1 MLGSVGFLTSSVS
14 FDMGVVIVAS
24 TSARV
29 GVPLLLAIIQ
39 KDLME
44 MMGVVKGSRGL
55 IRGGQGLHGALV
67 WATGGPVL
75 PTGRVLA
82 DCSVGMSFLESVVTS
97 ATFMDMVNK
106 TQHIFHVVVSPT
118 GFDRTNR
125 TNGDA
130 YAILSIMN
138 PVH

>member
-55 IRGGQGLHGALV
+55 IRGGHGLHGALV